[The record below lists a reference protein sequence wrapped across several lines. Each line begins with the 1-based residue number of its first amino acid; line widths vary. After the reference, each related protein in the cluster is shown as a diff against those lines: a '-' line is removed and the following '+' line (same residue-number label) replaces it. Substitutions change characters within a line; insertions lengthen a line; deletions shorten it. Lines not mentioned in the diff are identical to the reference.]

1 MVNMVIFSTTTTK
14 RTMIQPKQ
22 ENKLYERACK
32 RPAQIQ
38 TRVLQLR
45 DKETFTQ
52 VVCVFM
58 GVL

>member
-1 MVNMVIFSTTTTK
+1 
-14 RTMIQPKQ
+14 MIQSKQ
-22 ENKLYERACK
+22 ESKLYEKACK

-45 DKETFTQ
+45 YKETFTQ
-52 VVCVFM
+52 VVFVFM